1 VKNERKRDMKIDE
14 FIDGFEKARD
24 KDNFVKGV
32 IVKNYLNYENKI
44 AICQSI
50 INQSMY
56 RNVNN
61 KKMFVIDSPKRW
73 MFFVFSIVS
82 SYTSIEVPEDGMER
96 MKLFNQLQ
104 KYNVMANISNVLAR
118 EYQEFATLLNTMVED
133 EIRNNDLKAM
143 LETKIEAISMV
154 ASRIPW
160 ERLMSKNENPVKGK

>member
-1 VKNERKRDMKIDE
+1 MKIDE

-56 RNVNN
+56 REVNN

-82 SYTSIEVPEDGMER
+82 SYTSIEVPDDGMKR

-160 ERLMSKNENPVKGK
+160 ERLMPKNENPVEGK

>member
-1 VKNERKRDMKIDE
+1 MKIDE

-56 RNVNN
+56 REVNN

-82 SYTSIEVPEDGMER
+82 NYTNIEVPEDGMKR
-96 MKLFNQLQ
+96 MKLFNQFQ

-160 ERLMSKNENPVKGK
+160 ERLMSQNENPIKGK